1 MFKFKPLIKSLFLST
16 LAVFAISNGL
26 AKNSDYDPIL
36 KADFSKI
43 PQYKLATAPK
53 GENETKEE
61 YKKRIKAFFTSEK
74 ATKAYI
80 NLFKSKKAKEII
92 YNALNKKALTDEE
105 IVEIVNNE
113 LGGEFIYFSND
124 DRVFELYEDKEK
136 SLPKKVSKEFN
147 FKMINLF
154 GIFQERGIQN
164 NLVKATLRTIRI

>member
-1 MFKFKPLIKSLFLST
+1 MFKFKLFIKSLFLST
-16 LAVFAISNGL
+16 LAVSAISNAL

-43 PQYKLATAPK
+43 PQYKLAIK
-53 GENETKEE
+53 DKLENETEE
-61 YKKRIKAFFTSEK
+61 EFNKRFHAFYTSEK

-105 IVEIVNNE
+105 IIEIVNNE
-113 LGGEFIYFSND
+113 LGGKFIYLSND

-147 FKMINLF
+147 FKMINLL

-164 NLVKATLRTIRI
+164 NLAKATLRTIMV

>member
-16 LAVFAISNGL
+16 LAVSAISNAL

-74 ATKAYI
+74 AIKAYI

-92 YNALNKKALTDEE
+92 YNALNKKALTNEE
-105 IVEIVNNE
+105 IVEIVNSE
-113 LGGEFIYFSND
+113 LGGKFIYISNNYN
-124 DRVFELYEDKEK
+124 VFELYKGK
-136 SLPKKVSKEFN
+136 RNSLPKKENKEINYKIGNLTILFN
-147 FKMINLF
+147 
-154 GIFQERGIQN
+154 ERGIKN
-164 NLVKATLRTIRI
+164 KLVDANVTIISV